1 MLRFLRRLNPELA
14 ASFNS
19 EQLAAVEMHFGMRY
33 RMRHAVDWRTRIR
46 LPFVQLYF
54 VVLAGKD
61 RPRE

>member
-46 LPFVQLYF
+46 LPFIRLYF

-61 RPRE
+61 RPGE